1 MPRPKRRATNTTA
14 ELASEERVQPSSKRA
29 KKIPKGEQNFSQ
41 TRLIT
46 WFKKYTTDDPS
57 ILGPHGMERFCEDIN
72 LEPENIVMLII
83 AYKMGAQKM
92 GFFSQSEWVRG
103 LADPEIQCDSPAK
116 LQNKLGYLF
125 NLMNDPH
132 IFKMI
137 FRYAYDFARVCR
149 LDLID
154 FNIFYSELIKI
165 LG

>member
-29 KKIPKGEQNFSQ
+29 KKIPKGELNFSQ
-41 TRLIT
+41 TRLIN
-46 WFKKYTTDDPS
+46 WFKKYTTSEDPS
-57 ILGPHGMERFCEDIN
+57 QLCPDGMERFCEDIN
-72 LEPENIVMLII
+72 LDPKNIAMLII
-83 AYKMGAQKM
+83 AYKMGAKEM
-92 GFFSQSEWVRG
+92 GYFSQSEWIRG

-116 LQNKLGYLF
+116 LQNKLGFLY

-137 FRYAYDFARVCR
+137 FRYAYDFAKVFR

-154 FNIFYSELIKI
+154 FNIFYNKLFAF
-165 LG
+165 